1 MDLAVDIRT
10 VAALA
15 EGERGERMNGLE
27 DWIGEEEALGL
38 REFWAGEC
46 LVED

>member
-1 MDLAVDIRT
+1 MDLSVDIRG

-15 EGERGERMNGLE
+15 EGERGRKGGGLE

-38 REFWAGEC
+38 REFWRGGSGP
-46 LVED
+46 